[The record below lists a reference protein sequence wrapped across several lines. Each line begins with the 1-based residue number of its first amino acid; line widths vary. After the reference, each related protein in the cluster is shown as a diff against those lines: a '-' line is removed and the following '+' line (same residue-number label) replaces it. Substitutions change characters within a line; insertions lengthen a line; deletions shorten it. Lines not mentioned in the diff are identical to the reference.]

1 LRAFRQFDDPS
12 RTKDPTPSPPLPS
25 AGSFY
30 ISHLCPDLLLLLL
43 ACLSNN
49 FLGTRAFSF
58 I

>member
-30 ISHLCPDLLLLLL
+30 ISHLCPDLLLL

-49 FLGTRAFSF
+49 FLGTSAFSF

>member
-12 RTKDPTPSPPLPS
+12 RTKDPTPSLPS

-30 ISHLCPDLLLLLL
+30 ISHLCPDLLLL

-49 FLGTRAFSF
+49 FLGTSAFSF